1 MPVAL
6 ASEVWAAW
14 MDRDMREPE
23 RALELLQPIDPELLM
38 EHEVSRKVNDVRNN
52 GPELIAHEAQQR
64 LI

>member
-6 ASEVWAAW
+6 VPEVWSAW
-14 MDRDMREPE
+14 LDRDMREPE
-23 RALELLQPIDPELLM
+23 RALELIQPIDSELLM

-52 GPELIAHEAQQR
+52 GPELIASEAQQR